1 VVTAEV
7 FRTDRLQLRAAIL
20 PIRAKPLLNTEAAMK
35 RLLFAT
41 LAVLSCSVGASAD
54 AANLTPQ
61 AIRKSL
67 SSAGYGAEL
76 LRTDTEGHALI
87 RTGTEMRTAMHLDGC
102 TKAGCTNVHIR
113 AYLNNEHKLQTG
125 DMNRINAAMRWI
137 KVYLDEDGDVAIEM
151 DVDLPKNASTEIP
164 ATALKRFEAAL
175 TQMVTKHAAAASP
188 LRRARPTSQGQ
199 DI

>member
-1 VVTAEV
+1 
-7 FRTDRLQLRAAIL
+7 
-20 PIRAKPLLNTEAAMK
+20 MK

-41 LAVLSCSVGASAD
+41 LAVLSCSFGASAY

-67 SSAGYGAEL
+67 ASAGYGAEL

-87 RTGTEMRTAMHLDGC
+87 RTGTEMRTVMHLGGC
-102 TKAGCTNVHIR
+102 TKAGCTSVHLR
-113 AYLNNEHKLQTG
+113 TYLNNEHKLQTG
-125 DMNRINAAMRWI
+125 DMNRINAAMLWI

-151 DVDLPKNASTEIP
+151 DVHLPKNASTEIP

-175 TQMVTKHAAAASP
+175 TQMVTRHAAAAGSP
-188 LRRARPTSQGQ
+188 LRRSRPTSQGQ
-199 DI
+199 EI